1 MTFTTTTSL
10 PPLPSRERDEQCG
23 AFYNLYRVIGD
34 NSYGVPATDL
44 ASPYEQIEM
53 LVARVRCNVCMRS
66 DRYYIS
72 IQEMIQEANGV
83 KVEIDGKVW
92 CFERI

>member
-1 MTFTTTTSL
+1 MKFTTTTSL
-10 PPLPSRERDEQCG
+10 PRPSAERDDQCG
-23 AFYNLYRVIGD
+23 AFQNLYRVIGD

-44 ASPYEQIEM
+44 ASPYEQMEM
-53 LVARVRCNVCMRS
+53 LVARVRCNVCTRS
-66 DRYYIS
+66 DRECVS

-92 CFERI
+92 CFERK

>member
-1 MTFTTTTSL
+1 MRFTTTTSL
-10 PPLPSRERDEQCG
+10 PRPNAERDDQCG

-44 ASPYEQIEM
+44 ASPYEQMEM
-53 LVARVRCNVCMRS
+53 LIARVRCNVCTRS
-66 DRYYIS
+66 NREYIS

-83 KVEIDGKVW
+83 VCEIDGKRW
-92 CFERI
+92 CFKRR